1 MTLRHRCFLAG
12 LLPLTLSF
20 PIFGGCRS
28 VRPQPPMNLSE
39 PGWTI
44 RQGQAVW
51 RTKPHSPDI
60 AGELLVAMHR
70 DGRSVVQF
78 FKPPLPFVDAQRDTN
93 SWQIRFYGRN
103 KTYAGRGPPPK
114 RILWLQLPV
123 GLVGHQTGTNWF
135 LTWPGE
141 EAWHFE
147 DLVTEEML
155 EGFLVTTAL
164 PQTHLVQSGETLPG
178 IACWYGVTPESI
190 QTVNPGP
197 ASAWLKAGNPI
208 NLPVAAPRP

>member
-93 SWQIRFYGRN
+93 SWQVRFYGQN
-103 KTYAGRGPPPK
+103 KRYAGRGPPPK
-114 RILWLQLPV
+114 RILWLQLPE

-135 LTWPGE
+135 LTWPGQG
-141 EAWHFE
+141 AWRFE

-155 EGFLVTTAL
+155 EGFLLTTEL
-164 PQTHLVQSGETLPG
+164 PQTHLVEPGETLAR
-178 IACWYGVTPESI
+178 IACWYGVSTESI

-197 ASAWLKAGNPI
+197 ASAWLKAGNTI
-208 NLPVAAPRP
+208 NLPPATPRP